1 MCRENLLAN
10 VAACQEKAE
19 VSTFSTGSRG
29 CCTLKAMSVPV
40 IHPQRSKVSIVFTST
55 IRVLFTTLLF
65 TAAGM
70 GAGLFLGIVGTIV
83 YGMMKGSNIDM
94 TNAYKHV
101 AIPVAITLGAA
112 ALIGALVLE
121 VRSQRE
127 RTSR

>member
-1 MCRENLLAN
+1 MHS
-10 VAACQEKAE
+10 AAVHK
-19 VSTFSTGSRG
+19 
-29 CCTLKAMSVPV
+29 
-40 IHPQRSKVSIVFTST
+40 RSKASVVFTST
-55 IRVLFTTLLF
+55 VRVLFTTLLF

-70 GAGLFLGIVGTIV
+70 GAGLFFGIVGTVV
-83 YGMMKGSNIDM
+83 YGMIRGSNIDM

-112 ALIGALVLE
+112 ALIGALLLE

>member
-1 MCRENLLAN
+1 MPATA
-10 VAACQEKAE
+10 VDK
-19 VSTFSTGSRG
+19 
-29 CCTLKAMSVPV
+29 
-40 IHPQRSKVSIVFTST
+40 QRSKVSVVFTST

-70 GAGLFLGIVGTIV
+70 GAGLFFGIVGTIV
-83 YGMMKGSNIDM
+83 YGMIRGSNIDM
-94 TNAYKHV
+94 TNAYRHV